1 MGSISVSNLGKAY
14 KQYPTRWSR
23 LLEWITPG
31 HKPRH
36 ALRWVLQDVS
46 FSVAPGESVGIIGVN
61 GAGKSTLLKMI
72 TGTTQ
77 PTTGSVNVNGRVAAL
92 LELGMGFHPDFTGR
106 QNVFMAGPLQ
116 GLMVDQVTD
125 LMPEIERFA
134 DIGDYIDQP
143 VRVYSSGM
151 QVRLAFAVATAA
163 RPDILIV
170 DEALAVGD
178 IFFQQKCFERIRS
191 YREQGTTLLFVSHSA
206 GAIYA
211 LCDRALLLSGGR
223 LALNDTPQVVIDR
236 YNALT
241 TTVRPRQEVAQEI
254 TEAGGA
260 DLDVPLLLPGQDN
273 VQAVWRHPG
282 VRVRSISILE
292 GRNVVNVIRCG
303 HRFTLRVDLAFV
315 QEFDDPHV
323 GFRIHN
329 NRGEAVF
336 MTNTLCMKKKI
347 GVVNP
352 RDSVAVDFE
361 FQANIAPG
369 EYTLTVGVA
378 NGAIGDSD
386 FREQLAQLMHIH
398 TFTVASDPEGVVWSG
413 HAYVH
418 PFVGIHCARSV

>member
-31 HKPRH
+31 HKRH
-36 ALRWVLQDVS
+36 HTLRWVLQDVS
-46 FSVAPGESVGIIGVN
+46 FSVEPGESVGIVGVN

-77 PTTGSVNVNGRVAAL
+77 PTTGSVHVNGRVAAL

-106 QNVFMAGPLQ
+106 QNVFMAGQLQ
-116 GLMVDQVTD
+116 GLTVDQLTE
-125 LMPEIERFA
+125 LMPGIERFA

-143 VRVYSSGM
+143 VRTYSSGM
-151 QVRLAFAVATAA
+151 QVRLAFAVATAV

-223 LALNDTPQVVIDR
+223 LVLNDSPQIVIDH

-254 TEAGGA
+254 AEADEA
-260 DLDVPLLLPGQDN
+260 DVDVPLLQPGNDD

-282 VRVRSISILE
+282 VRVRSISILHE
-292 GRNVVNVIRCG
+292 MEIVNVVTCG
-303 HRFTLRVDLAFV
+303 DRVTLRVDLAFAH
-315 QEFDDPHV
+315 EFDDPHV
-323 GFRIHN
+323 GFRIHD
-329 NRGEAVF
+329 NRGEPVF
-336 MTNTLCMKKKI
+336 MTNSLCMKRTI
-347 GVVNP
+347 G
-352 RDSVAVDFE
+352 AVKPGDRVTADFE

-369 EYTLTVGVA
+369 EYTLTVGIA
-378 NGAIGDSD
+378 NGAVGDRD
-386 FREQLAQLMHIH
+386 FREQLARLMHIRA
-398 TFTVASDPEGVVWSG
+398 FTVASDPTGIVWGG
-413 HAYVH
+413 HTYVH
-418 PFVGIHCARSV
+418 PIFGVHYARSV